1 MQNDIKIGIIV
12 GIVVVA
18 AAAVLFVTQ
27 GRDQDKPVVEVPP
40 PVQAEPAPPA
50 PAPMPVPEPVLEPVV
65 VEPKLQGQ
73 PETGVAAPETSG
85 VTVTVPP
92 AAEEKPAV
100 IPPAPE
106 PEPEVRQPRYHTVA
120 TGDNL
125 YIISEQY
132 YGSGKFADSVYEANR
147 NLIKNKDIL
156 QVGWKLRIPYPEEI
170 VKK

>member
-27 GRDQDKPVVEVPP
+27 GRDQDKPGVEVPP
-40 PVQAEPAPPA
+40 AVQAEPAP

-65 VEPKLQGQ
+65 AEPKPQ
-73 PETGVAAPETSG
+73 PETGVVAPETPSVS
-85 VTVTVPP
+85 VTPPP
-92 AAEEKPAV
+92 ATESQPVV

-132 YGSGKFADSVYEANR
+132 YGSGKFADSIYEANR